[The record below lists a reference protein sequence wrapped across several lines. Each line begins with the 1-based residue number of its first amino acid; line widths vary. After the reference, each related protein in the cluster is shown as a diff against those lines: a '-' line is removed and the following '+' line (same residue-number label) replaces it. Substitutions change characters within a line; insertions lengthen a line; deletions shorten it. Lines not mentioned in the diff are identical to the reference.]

1 MRARIE
7 SALPKFWI
15 ETFVSLRLKFSIE
28 AFCCPSFVSS
38 VVVGEV
44 ITAFQ
49 AIPPGW
55 FVKGN
60 CNLAMQEDMTKQSLV
75 ITVIVDFFNNLY
87 ARPFAATLTDNLARK
102 TRGPEWRSKQPN

>member
-1 MRARIE
+1 MVYRSLAFGMI
-7 SALPKFWI
+7 K
-15 ETFVSLRLKFSIE
+15 TFVSLRLKFSIE

-49 AIPPGW
+49 AIPPSW
-55 FVKGN
+55 FVKRN

-75 ITVIVDFFNNLY
+75 ITVIVDLYYLY

-102 TRGPEWRSKQPN
+102 TRGPEWRSKQLI

>member
-1 MRARIE
+1 MAFRSLA
-7 SALPKFWI
+7 FGMI

-28 AFCCPSFVSS
+28 AVSCCPSFLSS

-49 AIPPGW
+49 AITPSW
-55 FVKGN
+55 FAKEN
-60 CNLAMQEDMTKQSLV
+60 CNLATGQDDMTKQSLV
-75 ITVIVDFFNNLY
+75 ITVIVDLYNNLY

-102 TRGPEWRSKQPN
+102 TRGPEWRSKQPI